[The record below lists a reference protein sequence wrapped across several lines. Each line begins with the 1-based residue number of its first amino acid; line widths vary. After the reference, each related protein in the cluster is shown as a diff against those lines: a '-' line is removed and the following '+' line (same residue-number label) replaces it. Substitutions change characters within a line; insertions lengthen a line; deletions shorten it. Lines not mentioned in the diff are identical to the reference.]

1 MTNPTEPTPPPPADD
16 ATAAPAAESVHPA
29 APEPS
34 ASEAPAAPVAPEPAA
49 PVAEPADAQP
59 TEAYPSADAQP
70 TEAYP
75 PADAQPTAVYPPA
88 GQPAYGDPVAPSA
101 YGQPAPY
108 GAPAYGDPAYGAPV
122 AGPAAVSAADRPR
135 GLAWASLGLAIGG
148 LVLVGAAFIP
158 LVWVSL
164 VLALVGGLLLLVA
177 LVLGIVALA
186 SKKQGGKGLGI
197 AAIALSVLGGLLWIF
212 ALTAAFLWIGLAAAG
227 SSSGSSDPEI
237 SVSEEATPGDEEAPV
252 GTYDE
257 EAYLAAVRPEI
268 TAILQ
273 EIDPSFTE
281 DLIGQIYSDEMLVAT
296 GKALLAAGDSA
307 RDAFVTST
315 VESSDGM
322 FTEEQAIAFYDT
334 VLDAA
339 ELYLVEE

>member
-1 MTNPTEPTPPPPADD
+1 MTNPTEPTPPQPGDD
-16 ATAAPAAESVHPA
+16 ATATAATAPESVEPA
-29 APEPS
+29 APEP
-34 ASEAPAAPVAPEPAA
+34 AAPDAPAAPVAPQ
-49 PVAEPADAQP
+49 PADV
-59 TEAYPSADAQP
+59 QP

-75 PADAQPTAVYPPA
+75 PADAQPTEVYPPADAQPTEVYPPA
-88 GQPAYGDPVAPSA
+88 GQPVYGDPAAPSA
-101 YGQPAPY
+101 YGQPAY
-108 GAPAYGDPAYGAPV
+108 GAPAAGGPAYGAPV

-158 LVWVSL
+158 LAWVSL

-197 AAIALSVLGGLLWIF
+197 AAIAVSVLGGLLWIF
-212 ALTAAFLWIGLAAAG
+212 ALTAAFLWIGLAVAG

-237 SVSEEATPGDEEAPV
+237 SVSEEATPGDEESTEEEVPAGV
-252 GTYDE
+252 YDE
-257 EAYLAAVRPEI
+257 EAYLAEVRPEI

-273 EIDPSFTE
+273 EIDPNFTE
-281 DLIGQIYSDEMLVAT
+281 DLIGQIYSDDMLVST
-296 GKALLAAGDSA
+296 GQALLAAGDSA

-322 FTEEQAIAFYDT
+322 FTEEQAIAFYDS